1 MLQRFLYIVGMALLV
16 FGFALP
22 AAAQN
27 GNAMVRVVHASPDA
41 PAVDVFVDGKAALTN
56 VAFKAIS
63 NYLEVP
69 AGQHKI
75 AVAPAGKGEA
85 AAVITANPTLEANK
99 AYTVAA
105 VGLLANIQGQIYSD
119 DLAAPAPGKA
129 HVRVIHAS
137 PDAPAVAVK
146 VAGGPTLIESLAF
159 PNASNYLPV
168 DATTYN
174 LQVTPAGAND
184 VVLNLANTTLQAGT
198 IYDVI
203 AMGQLANIS
212 AEVATYTPQASTTGG
227 APSTP
232 STPSAP
238 SQLPNT
244 GAGENLSLVLLG
256 LGALALVSGFMLRR
270 RTA

>member
-1 MLQRFLYIVGMALLV
+1 MLRRLLYSLGMALLV

-27 GNAMVRVVHASPDA
+27 NMAMVRVIHASPDA
-41 PAVDVFVDGKAALTN
+41 PAVDVFVDGQAALTN

-63 NYLEVP
+63 KYLELP
-69 AGQHKI
+69 AGAHKI
-75 AVAPAGKGEA
+75 AVAPTGQGEA
-85 AAVITANPTLEANK
+85 AAVITANPTLEAGK

-105 VGLLANIQGQIYSD
+105 VGQVANIKAQIYND
-119 DLAAPAPGKA
+119 NLAAPAAGKA

-159 PNASNYLPV
+159 PNASDYLPV

-184 VVLNLANTTLQAGT
+184 VVLNLANTSLQAGT
-198 IYDVI
+198 IYDVV
-203 AMGQLANIS
+203 ALGQLANIS
-212 AEVATYTPQASTTGG
+212 AEVATYTAEVSTAGSGNAGG
-227 APSTP
+227 
-232 STPSAP
+232 AP
-238 SQLPNT
+238 SQLPST
-244 GAGENLSLVLLG
+244 GAGENLSLMLLG
-256 LGALALVSGFMLRR
+256 LGALAIVSGFMLRR